1 MESFIVSLN
10 AVAPM
15 FFMMLLGYFLK
26 GIRFFTDDALRQ
38 MNALVFKV
46 LLPLQLFRSAYQ
58 ADLAEVVD
66 VPFLLLNEGLVVLS
80 FAILALAAVR
90 TVREPGKRAS
100 LLQGMFR
107 GNIALVGMAIA
118 ETLFG
123 ADQTGTMAITVAI
136 TVPLY
141 NVLAVLALEFFLGGK
156 WSLRRTVR
164 EIATNPLIIGCACGL
179 LVNLSGLRLPALLF
193 SPMDSLASAATPVA
207 LIALGASFHMERV
220 SADRRAILAGVLAK
234 LVFLPLGALAVG
246 AALGLRGVEL
256 GTMAITFAAPT
267 SISSFSMAQQMGAD
281 ADLAASLVVFTGMF
295 SCLTIFLWTFALLR
309 LGLM

>member
-1 MESFIVSLN
+1 MDSFIVSLN

-15 FFMMLLGYFLK
+15 FFMMLLGYLLK

-38 MNALVFKV
+38 INALVFKV
-46 LLPLQLFRSAYQ
+46 LLPLQLFRSSYE

-66 VPFLLLNEGLVVLS
+66 VPFLLLCEGLVLVS
-80 FAILALAAVR
+80 FGLLALAAVK
-90 TVREPGKRAS
+90 TVRGPEKRAA

-123 ADQTGTMAITVAI
+123 PGETGTMAITVAI

-156 WSLRRTVR
+156 FSLRRTAG
-164 EIATNPLIIGCACGL
+164 EIVTNPLIIGCACGL
-179 LVNLSGLRLPALLF
+179 LVNLSGLGLPTLLF
-193 SPMDSLASAATPVA
+193 SPVDSLASAATPVA
-207 LIALGASFHMERV
+207 LIGLGASFHVERL
-220 SADRRAILAGVLAK
+220 SADRRAILVGVLAK

-246 AALGLRGVEL
+246 VALGLRGVEL
-256 GTMAITFAAPT
+256 GVMAITFAAPT
-267 SISSFSMAQQMGAD
+267 SVSSFSMAQQMGAD

-295 SCLTIFLWTFALLR
+295 SCLTIFLWTFALLQ
-309 LGLM
+309 LGLL

>member
-100 LLQGMFR
+100 LLQGVFR

-156 WSLRRTVR
+156 RSLRRTVR

>member
-156 WSLRRTVR
+156 RSLRRTVR